1 MSKIILTAFMG
12 LLFIGCSPQLSP
24 FTQTL
29 IEDYQFDDEA
39 LRQIQFYLSGDIVL
53 QRELRQGES
62 TINQGKISIKNGRRM
77 EEIIFRE
84 GTPGVYLFSPGN
96 QRLAISFERGA
107 DQYLIFGPTKDDRRY
122 KGREGIYRLLAKK
135 WEDDYGIISYG
146 EKEYYTPA
154 RSAYVTLQVDID
166 ERSHVSRRVKQ
177 VGGRTV
183 R

>member
-1 MSKIILTAFMG
+1 MMS
-12 LLFIGCSPQLSP
+12 CSPQLSP

-29 IEDYQFDDEA
+29 IQEYQFDDEA
-39 LRQIQFYLSGDIVL
+39 LKQIQFYLSDDIVL

-62 TINQGKISIKNGRRM
+62 TIDQGKISIKNGRRM
-77 EEIIFRE
+77 EELVFRK
-84 GTPGVYLFSPGN
+84 GTPGVYVFSPGN
-96 QRLAISFERGA
+96 QRLAISFERNA
-107 DQYLIFGPTKDDRRY
+107 DQYLIFGPTKGDRRY

-135 WEDDYGIISYG
+135 WEGDYGTISYG

-166 ERSHVSRRVKQ
+166 EKSKVSRKVKQ